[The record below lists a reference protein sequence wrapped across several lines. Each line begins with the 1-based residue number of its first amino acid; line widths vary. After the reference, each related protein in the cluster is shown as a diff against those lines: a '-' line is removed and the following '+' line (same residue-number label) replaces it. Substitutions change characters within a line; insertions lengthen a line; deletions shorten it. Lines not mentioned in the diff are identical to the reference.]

1 MKKTHITSLALIFI
15 ALLFIL
21 PLLWLLFASFD
32 LEASMAFQV
41 PKQFTFNHYIKTVTN
56 PLNVSSF
63 LNSCFMSLSQSCL
76 VVIIS
81 LLAAYPLSRFNLKR
95 KTTIL
100 YGILFL
106 TGLPIT
112 AIMVPVYL
120 TFFNLQIENKLW
132 STTLF
137 LVATSLPYSIWMMK
151 NFLDGVPFA
160 LEEAASI
167 DGANFSQRL
176 RKVILPGILPGTS
189 VVFIYA
195 FSASWGNFF
204 VPFILLSSIEK
215 LPASVTIFQFFN
227 SYGQVI
233 YGELAAFSVLYTL
246 PVLVL
251 YILSQRFMANGF
263 AFGGA
268 IK

>member
-1 MKKTHITSLALIFI
+1 MKKERIYSLVLIII
-15 ALLFIL
+15 AILFIL
-21 PLLWLLFASFD
+21 PLLWLILASFD
-32 LEASMAFQV
+32 LNATSSFKV
-41 PKQFTFNHYIKTVTN
+41 PKELTLKNYHIIVSN
-56 PLNVSSF
+56 PINIQSF
-63 LNSCFMSLSQSCL
+63 INSCFISFSQATL
-76 VVIIS
+76 VVIFS
-81 LLAAYPLSRFNLKR
+81 LLAAYPLSRFMLKR
-95 KTTIL
+95 KKQIL
-100 YGILFL
+100 YSILFL

-120 TFFNLQIENKLW
+120 TFFSLRIHNQLW

-167 DGANFSQRL
+167 DGANFFSRL
-176 RKVILPGILPGTS
+176 KNIILPGIFPGIS
-189 VVFIYA
+189 VVFIYS
-195 FSASWGNFF
+195 FSSSWGNFF
-204 VPFILLSSIEK
+204 VPFILLSSVEK
-215 LPASVTIFQFFN
+215 MPASVTIFQFFN

-233 YGELAAFSVLYTL
+233 YGELAAYSVIYTM
-246 PVLVL
+246 PVLLL
-251 YILSQRFMANGF
+251 YILSQKFMSKGF